1 MKSKVQSIAHHLDTQ
16 TGQQRT
22 WQINGKSFYDYF
34 VVFENA
40 ETGVYS
46 SVKAGQQTVFMIG
59 EEAEFTSTPNGNF
72 PNKIKAVYADKQS
85 LTGSTKGSTRSFALS
100 YAKDVWVA
108 KIAKGDDFKIKQ
120 CMDVADIFLGFLE
133 AEAVIKAPEPIP
145 AEEDD
150 LPF

>member
-1 MKSKVQSIAHHLDTQ
+1 MKSKVKSIAHHLDTQ

-46 SVKAGQQTVFMIG
+46 SVKAGQQTVFTVG

-72 PNKIKAVYADKQS
+72 PNKIKAVYPDKFS
-85 LTGSTKGSTRSFALS
+85 PKATGSDRSFALS
-100 YAKDVWVA
+100 YAKDVWCS
-108 KIAKGDDFKIKQ
+108 KIAKGDDFKVKE
-120 CMDVADIFLGFLE
+120 CMTLADIFLAFLE
-133 AEAVIKAPEPIP
+133 DEAVIKAPEPIP

>member
-1 MKSKVQSIAHHLDTQ
+1 MKSKVKSIAHHLDTQ

-34 VVFENA
+34 LIFENA

-46 SVKAGQQTVFMIG
+46 SVKAGQQTVFTIG

-72 PNKIKAVYADKQS
+72 PNKIKAVYLNSSPKT
-85 LTGSTKGSTRSFALS
+85 TGSPRSFALS
-100 YAKDVWVA
+100 YAKDVWCS
-108 KIAKGDDFKIKQ
+108 KIAKGDDFKVKQ
-120 CMDVADIFLGFLE
+120 CMDVAAIFLAFLE
-133 AEAVIKAPEPIP
+133 DESVIKAPEPIP